1 MAGLGLLS
9 CPLWP
14 DAPQSFGDPG
24 RVCEWRR
31 RMRTQ
36 GHRAFQDLVQVS
48 SSPAKWLHVIHTWCP
63 PSSLQSRDSVLP
75 EK

>member
-1 MAGLGLLS
+1 
-9 CPLWP
+9 
-14 DAPQSFGDPG
+14 
-24 RVCEWRR
+24 
-31 RMRTQ
+31 MRTQ

-63 PSSLQSRDSVLP
+63 PSSLQRRDSVLP